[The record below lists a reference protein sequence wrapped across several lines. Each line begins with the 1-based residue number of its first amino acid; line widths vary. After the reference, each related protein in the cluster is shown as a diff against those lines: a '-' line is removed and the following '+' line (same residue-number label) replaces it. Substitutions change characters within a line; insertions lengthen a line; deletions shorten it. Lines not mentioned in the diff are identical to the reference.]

1 MKTLTAYFSASGYT
15 ASLAK
20 RVAEAAGGDLF
31 EIKPVKPYTDA
42 DLKWTNPLARCNRE
56 KIGKKDVPIA
66 DRVANFDEYDMVL
79 IGFPVWYYAA
89 PNIIETFVKSYDF
102 SGKKVAL
109 FATSGG
115 SDITKAPAK
124 LQPLMK
130 GEIVGAKL
138 FEADAHM
145 SEIKPWISSLPGRFG
160 QYAVEFFFYSQYMVG
175 AYLDI
180 RRLTLESAK
189 RLMDHDL

>member
-1 MKTLTAYFSASGYT
+1 MKTLVAYFSASGNT

-20 RVAEAAGGDLF
+20 RVAEAAKADLF
-31 EIKPVKPYTDA
+31 EIKPVEPYTDA
-42 DLKWTNPLARCNRE
+42 DLKWTNPLARCNKE

-66 DRVANFDEYDMVL
+66 ERVQNFDEYDLVL
-79 IGFPVWYYAA
+79 IGFPVWYYTA

-115 SDITKAPAK
+115 SDITKAPEK

-130 GEIVGAKL
+130 GEIVDAKL
-138 FEADAHM
+138 FRPDA
-145 SEIKPWISSLPGRFG
+145 SFAELNVWAGKL
-160 QYAVEFFFYSQYMVG
+160 
-175 AYLDI
+175 
-180 RRLTLESAK
+180 K
-189 RLMDHDL
+189 

>member
-31 EIKPVKPYTDA
+31 EIKPVDPYTDA
-42 DLKWTNPLARCNRE
+42 DLRWTNPLARCNKE
-56 KIGKKDVPIA
+56 KMGRKEVPIA
-66 DRVANFDEYDMVL
+66 NKIENFDEYEFIL
-79 IGFPVWYYAA
+79 IGFPIWYYAA

-115 SDITKAPAK
+115 SDIAKASAK
-124 LQPLMK
+124 LQPMMK

-138 FEADAHM
+138 FSADAIFAD
-145 SEIKPWISSLPGRFG
+145 IKPWISSM
-160 QYAVEFFFYSQYMVG
+160 Q
-175 AYLDI
+175 
-180 RRLTLESAK
+180 
-189 RLMDHDL
+189 

>member
-1 MKTLTAYFSASGYT
+1 MKTLVAYFSASGNT

-20 RVAEAAGGDLF
+20 RLAKAADADLF
-31 EIKPVKPYTDA
+31 EIKPVEPYTEA
-42 DLKWTNPLARCNRE
+42 DIKWTNPVARCNKE
-56 KIGKKDVPIA
+56 KLGKKNVPIA
-66 DRVANFDEYDMVL
+66 DRVENFDEYEMIY
-79 IGFPVWYYAA
+79 IGFPIWYFAA

-115 SDITKAPAK
+115 SDITKAPGK

-138 FEADAHM
+138 FQPDA
-145 SEIKPWISSLPGRFG
+145 SFAELNVWTS
-160 QYAVEFFFYSQYMVG
+160 
-175 AYLDI
+175 
-180 RRLTLESAK
+180 
-189 RLMDHDL
+189 DLK

>member
-42 DLKWTNPLARCNRE
+42 DLKWTNPLARCNKE

-124 LQPLMK
+124 LQSLMK

-145 SEIKPWISSLPGRFG
+145 SEIKPWISSL
-160 QYAVEFFFYSQYMVG
+160 
-175 AYLDI
+175 
-180 RRLTLESAK
+180 
-189 RLMDHDL
+189 

>member
-1 MKTLTAYFSASGYT
+1 MKSNKGGSDMKTLVAYFSASGNT
-15 ASLAK
+15 ASLAGRMAK
-20 RVAEAAGGDLF
+20 AAKADLF
-31 EIKPVKPYTDA
+31 EIRPVKPYTDA
-42 DLKWTNPLARCNRE
+42 DLRWTNPLARCNKE
-56 KIGKKDVPIA
+56 KLGKKDVPIA
-66 DRVANFDEYDMVL
+66 GKVENFDEYDLIL

-102 SGKKVAL
+102 TGKKAAL

-138 FEADAHM
+138 FSPDA
-145 SEIKPWISSLPGRFG
+145 SFAELNVWTDSLR
-160 QYAVEFFFYSQYMVG
+160 
-175 AYLDI
+175 
-180 RRLTLESAK
+180 
-189 RLMDHDL
+189 

>member
-20 RVAEAAGGDLF
+20 RVATAAESDLF
-31 EIKPVKPYTDA
+31 EIKPVEPYTDA
-42 DLKWTNPLARCNRE
+42 DLRWTNPLARCNKE
-56 KIGKKDVPIA
+56 KIGKKSVPIA
-66 DRVANFDEYDMVL
+66 NRVEDFDSYDMIL
-79 IGFPVWYYAA
+79 IGFPIWYYAA

-115 SDITKAPAK
+115 SDITKAPGK

-138 FEADAHM
+138 FRADAN
-145 SEIKPWISSLPGRFG
+145 SPEIRTWLSSL
-160 QYAVEFFFYSQYMVG
+160 
-175 AYLDI
+175 
-180 RRLTLESAK
+180 K
-189 RLMDHDL
+189 

>member
-1 MKTLTAYFSASGYT
+1 MKTLVAYFSASGNT
-15 ASLAK
+15 ASLANRLAK
-20 RVAEAAGGDLF
+20 AAGADLF
-31 EIKPVKPYTDA
+31 EIKPEKPYTDA
-42 DLKWTNPLARCNRE
+42 DLKWTNPLARCNKE

-66 DRVANFDEYDMVL
+66 DKIENFAEYDMIY

-102 SGKKVAL
+102 TGKKVAL

-130 GEIVGAKL
+130 GEIADAKL
-138 FEADAHM
+138 FSPDA
-145 SEIKPWISSLPGRFG
+145 SFAELNVWTGSFK
-160 QYAVEFFFYSQYMVG
+160 
-175 AYLDI
+175 
-180 RRLTLESAK
+180 
-189 RLMDHDL
+189 

>member
-1 MKTLTAYFSASGYT
+1 MKTLVAYFSATGNT

-20 RVAEAAGGDLF
+20 RVAKAADGELF
-31 EIKPVKPYTDA
+31 EIKPVQPYSDA
-42 DLKWTNPLARCNRE
+42 DLRWTNPVARCNKE
-56 KIGKKDVPIA
+56 KMGKKDVPIA
-66 DRVANFDEYDMVL
+66 DRVPDFDEYEL
-79 IGFPVWYYAA
+79 IYIGFPVWYWAA

-115 SDITKAPAK
+115 SDIAKAPGR

-138 FEADAHM
+138 FRPDA
-145 SEIKPWISSLPGRFG
+145 G
-160 QYAVEFFFYSQYMVG
+160 YAELNVWTNSC
-175 AYLDI
+175 
-180 RRLTLESAK
+180 R
-189 RLMDHDL
+189 